1 MHYQAK
7 YPFREEVL
15 AKQYAIPLDLKTR
28 EKLTF
33 KNDDGLCKSDW
44 MQFLRENFTLL
55 AIFALVAV
63 IFMVLLLCEPAPHK
77 KGGDAHAGSHCFIAE
92 GIRSSSQDDAAGV

>member
-1 MHYQAK
+1 MPYQAK

-28 EKLTF
+28 ENSTL
-33 KNDDGLCKSDW
+33 KNEDGLCKSDW
-44 MQFLRENFTLL
+44 MQFLRENITLL

-63 IFMVLLLCEPAPHK
+63 IFMVLLFCEPTPHK
-77 KGGDAHAGSHCFIAE
+77 KGGDAHAGSRCFIAE
-92 GIRSSSQDDAAGV
+92 GIQSNSQDDAAGV